1 MEVFNVAKRW
11 LAGGYFA
18 RAAILAIS
26 MTATAQGAMPG
37 EVDPTFGSN
46 GRTVVADN
54 SRAIGLRL
62 PDGSFLVASQT
73 HPAADL
79 RTKLEL
85 RRFDSDGH
93 VDPGFGIAGVAH
105 HEFADATD
113 LAHSIARAAEGRVY
127 FGGWTRKVRGDQGWL
142 DMAVFAVDAQG
153 GAIATFGDG
162 GMASFDLAN
171 PRNSGAYD
179 GASAL
184 AVMPDG
190 RLLVGGFSANYYY
203 DYPDPTRLSRL
214 LWLNADGSLDRNV
227 ALDHATNVCHGIKG
241 LLARTDGSLL
251 VGDDTGIYAFVNDS
265 VLQTFGMQG
274 VAMNADFRIGDSGT
288 HCFGLRSFAADPNG
302 ELLTVSEVG
311 LPDGQL
317 GFELRRLNENGTET
331 PGSVRVPP
339 VPLASLVRNDQRFV
353 DSAVSIYA
361 PSQMA
366 RPIQSGA
373 DGRLYL
379 LFGFFWD
386 EGASGEGI
394 GDGWA
399 IARFAAD
406 GTLDTGWGD
415 SGVVVIEKGGL
426 GYWDSVPTLL
436 EPLTD
441 GRIVALTP
449 NGVLTRLLGGQ
460 REGHGAINIASG
472 LDVVEVAR
480 QFRIEVTRT
489 GGSAGAVSVEYFA
502 IGNTELGPA
511 TSGEDFSTEDY
522 GRLDWADG
530 DTSPREIVFY
540 IFEDTLKEGDEHFD
554 IEIRS
559 PLGGAVLLNTRARVR
574 ISDDG
579 DTATPPPPPPVDP
592 SGGGGAADGLTLIIL
607 FLLTALSVVLRISNH
622 FFFMNPCR
630 NRKPGLR
637 SFYGQLA

>member
-1 MEVFNVAKRW
+1 
-11 LAGGYFA
+11 
-18 RAAILAIS
+18 
-26 MTATAQGAMPG
+26 
-37 EVDPTFGSN
+37 
-46 GRTVVADN
+46 
-54 SRAIGLRL
+54 
-62 PDGSFLVASQT
+62 
-73 HPAADL
+73 
-79 RTKLEL
+79 
-85 RRFDSDGH
+85 
-93 VDPGFGIAGVAH
+93 
-105 HEFADATD
+105 
-113 LAHSIARAAEGRVY
+113 
-127 FGGWTRKVRGDQGWL
+127 
-142 DMAVFAVDAQG
+142 
-153 GAIATFGDG
+153 
-162 GMASFDLAN
+162 MASFELAN

-203 DYPDPTRLSRL
+203 DYPDPTRLSHL
-214 LWLNADGSLDRNV
+214 LWLNADGSMDRNV

-251 VGDDTGIYAFVNDS
+251 VGDDTGIYAFLNDS
-265 VLQTFGMQG
+265 VLQTFGVQG
-274 VAMNADFRIGDSGT
+274 VAMNADFRIGNSGT

-302 ELLTVSEVG
+302 ELLTVSEVE

-331 PGSVRVPP
+331 AGSVRVPP

-386 EGASGEGI
+386 EGASDEGI

-415 SGVVVIEKGGL
+415 SGVVVLEKGGV

-436 EPLTD
+436 EPLPD

-460 REGHGAINIASG
+460 REGHGAINVASG
-472 LDVVEVAR
+472 LDVVEAAR
-480 QFRIEVTRT
+480 QIRIEVTRT
-489 GGSAGAVSVEYFA
+489 GGSAGAVSVEYIA
-502 IGNTELGPA
+502 TGITDLGSQRGERTSRRRTTAAWIGRMVIPRRGKLWFIFSRTRSKKA
-511 TSGEDFSTEDY
+511 TSIS
-522 GRLDWADG
+522 
-530 DTSPREIVFY
+530 
-540 IFEDTLKEGDEHFD
+540 TLKSVHRWGRRTPEHQ
-554 IEIRS
+554 S
-559 PLGGAVLLNTRARVR
+559 ARADQRR
-574 ISDDG
+574 RRYG
-579 DTATPPPPPPVDP
+579 DTASAAATTGRSLRRRRCSRRSHADP
-592 SGGGGAADGLTLIIL
+592 LVFTDGA
-607 FLLTALSVVLRISNH
+607 
-622 FFFMNPCR
+622 
-630 NRKPGLR
+630 
-637 SFYGQLA
+637 